1 MTQKP
6 EFQDWL
12 LVTQYYHPEPG
23 APQIRLRALA
33 KELTRLGRR
42 VTVLTGMPNYPDGVI
57 YEGYRGKLY
66 SADEVDGIQVHRIW
80 LYPAGGKNP
89 FKRLLNYL
97 SFTFHSLFYLK
108 LARRRDIVFIEAQPI
123 TLALYGLLSRWLF
136 KVPYIY
142 NTPDLQVE
150 IAGERGWIG
159 RSLVRAAALIETYLM
174 KQAYSVA
181 TVTHAF
187 IEHFIN
193 TRGVPRDRMSFLP
206 NGVDL
211 EQLRPL
217 PYDEDYAKR
226 MGVVGKKVLTYAGT
240 HADYQGLDVILDA
253 AKPLKHRSDIVF
265 LMVGKG
271 PERQRLIDRAKSEG
285 ITNVLFK
292 DSPFEE
298 GSLLM
303 SISYGFL
310 VVLRDIPA
318 AKKMRLSKTFPPLAC
333 GVPVI
338 YAGVGES
345 ADIIQKHNCG
355 IVSLPENA
363 ASLAAAVLELVDAPE
378 RRHAFSKAGLKLVE
392 REFSWKTIV
401 SSWLQQLERC
411 PVGMKKAPT
420 LDGQSDAVR
429 ASDSRTT

>member
-1 MTQKP
+1 MMERPGFQK
-6 EFQDWL
+6 WL
-12 LVTQYYHPEPG
+12 IVTQYYHPEPG

-42 VTVLTGMPNYPDGVI
+42 VTILTGMPNYPDGVI
-57 YEGYRGKLY
+57 YEGYRGKLRMT
-66 SADEVDGIQVHRIW
+66 DEVDGIQVNRIW

-89 FKRLLNYL
+89 FKRMINYL
-97 SFTFHSLFYLK
+97 SFTFHTFFYLGQ
-108 LARRRDIVFIEAQPI
+108 ARRKDIVFIEAQPI
-123 TLALYGLLSRWLF
+123 TLALYGLLARWIY

-150 IAGERGWIG
+150 IAAERGWIS
-159 RSLVRAAALIETYLM
+159 RSLVKVAALLETYLM

-187 IEHFIN
+187 IEHFISA
-193 TRGVPRDRMSFLP
+193 RGVPRERMSFLP

-211 EQLRPL
+211 EQLRPQ
-217 PYDEDYAKR
+217 PYDKDYAKK
-226 MGVVGKKVLTYAGT
+226 MGVVGKKVFTYAGT

-253 AKPLKHRSDIVF
+253 AKRLTHRSDIVF

-271 PERQRLIDRAKSEG
+271 PERQRLIDRARAEA

-318 AKKMRLSKTFPPLAC
+318 ARKMRLSKTFPPLAC

-345 ADIIQKHNCG
+345 ADIIRNNGCG
-355 IVSLPENA
+355 IVALPENPL
-363 ASLAAAVLELVDAPE
+363 SLADAVLSLVDSPQKRE
-378 RRHAFSKAGLKLVE
+378 SYSKAGLNLVE
-392 REFSWKTIV
+392 REFSWKTII
-401 SSWLQQLERC
+401 SNWLNQLERSKPTIGRFP
-411 PVGMKKAPT
+411 PV
-420 LDGQSDAVR
+420 DAQNR
-429 ASDSRTT
+429 HSSGLRTGV

>member
-1 MTQKP
+1 MIETP
-6 EFQDWL
+6 RFRDWL

-57 YEGYRGKLY
+57 QEKYRGKF
-66 SADEVDGIQVHRIW
+66 SMADEVDGIQVRRIW

-97 SFTFHSLFYLK
+97 SFTFHTLFYLA
-108 LARRRDIVFIEAQPI
+108 LARRKDIVFIEAQPI
-123 TLALYGLLSRWLF
+123 TLAVYGLLTGWVF
-136 KVPYIY
+136 KIPYVY

-150 IAGERGWIG
+150 IASERGWVG
-159 RSLVRAAALIETYLM
+159 KSFVRLAVWLETYLM
-174 KQAYSVA
+174 KQAYSVS

-187 IEHFIN
+187 IEHFI
-193 TRGVPRDRMSFLP
+193 TMRGVSRERMSFLP

-211 EQLRPL
+211 DHLRPL
-217 PYDEDYAKR
+217 PYDAAYARK

-240 HADYQGLDVILDA
+240 HADYQGLDVILDT
-253 AKPLKHRSDIVF
+253 AKKLTHRSDIVF

-271 PERQRLIDRAKSEG
+271 PERERLIDRAISEG
-285 ITNVLFK
+285 IANVLFK
-292 DSPFEE
+292 DSPFDEV
-298 GSLLM
+298 SLLM

-338 YAGVGES
+338 YSGVGES
-345 ADIIQKHNCG
+345 AEIIRKNDCG
-355 IVSLPENA
+355 IVVLPEDPA
-363 ASLAAAVLELVDAPE
+363 ALAEAVLQLVDAPE
-378 RRHAFSKAGLKLVE
+378 RRDAYSKAGLELVE

-401 SSWLQQLERC
+401 STWLQQLEGC
-411 PVGMKKAPT
+411 HSGMGRIHTP
-420 LDGQSDAVR
+420 R
-429 ASDSRTT
+429 